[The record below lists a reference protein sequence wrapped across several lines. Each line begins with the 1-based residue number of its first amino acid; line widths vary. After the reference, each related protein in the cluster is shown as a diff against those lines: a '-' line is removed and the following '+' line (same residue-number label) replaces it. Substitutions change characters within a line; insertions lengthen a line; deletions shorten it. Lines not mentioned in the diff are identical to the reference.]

1 MGLLTIRHNTSYQ
14 YSKPVTF
21 GEHRMML
28 RPRDSHDLRILS
40 TKLTITPAPASVRW
54 LHDVFEN
61 SVAIAGFNKPAP
73 ELRIESEI
81 WLEHYESAELDC
93 PIEQYAATYPFSYS
107 AEEAPDLLRSVQ
119 RDYPD
124 PEHEV
129 DLWAKGFLNP
139 KGSTETMA
147 LLEAMTGFVKNQEF
161 KYVAR
166 DAEGVQTPT
175 ETLKSHSG
183 SCRDFALL
191 MIEAARSLGFAAR
204 FVSGYVYMPIAD
216 KPGNVGGG
224 ATHAWVQVYLPGSGW
239 IEFDPTN
246 AIVGNRDLVRVAVVR
261 DPHQAIPVSG
271 TWTGAPADFLG
282 MKVDVSLTAGNNAKG
297 QTSQPSSV

>member
-1 MGLLTIRHNTSYQ
+1 MAFLTIRHRTIYR
-14 YSKPVTF
+14 YSKPVSF

-40 TKLTITPAPASVRW
+40 TKLTIAPAPTSVRW

-61 SVAIAGFNKPAP
+61 SVAVANFNGPAP
-73 ELRIESEI
+73 ELKIESEI
-81 WLEHYESAELDC
+81 QLEHFESTEPDS

-107 AEEAPDLLRSVQ
+107 AEEAPDLLRSMQ

-124 PEHEV
+124 PDHKV
-129 DLWAKGFLNP
+129 DLWAKDFLNP

-147 LLEAMTGFVKNQEF
+147 LLGAMTGFVKNQEF

-166 DAEGVQTPT
+166 EEEGVQSPAQ
-175 ETLKSHSG
+175 TLDLHSG

-204 FVSGYVYMPIAD
+204 FVSGYIYSPGTD
-216 KPGNVGGG
+216 QEGNVGGG

-246 AIVGNRDLVRVAVVR
+246 AIVGNRDLIRVAVVR

-271 TWTGAPADFLG
+271 TWTGTPADYLG
-282 MKVDVSLTAGNNAKG
+282 MKVDVTLTSADKAA
-297 QTSQPSSV
+297 